1 MAIGTYAELQTA
13 VANWTAR
20 ADLTSRIPEFVQCTE
35 AKLNRELRVVDQ
47 ETRSSTFT
55 IGGEYVALP
64 TDFLQVKTFYLNSPK
79 TNLVYYSDD
88 LLTAV
93 HGSTHGTPQN
103 YSIQGGNARF
113 GPYPSTTGTSIAS
126 LVYAAKIP
134 SLISTSINWV
144 LLSHPDVYLYGCVA
158 EAYAFAKDPA
168 NTKLYGDLFLAMVE
182 RLKAWSDRKANRD
195 PDATSSD
202 ATQRK

>member
-1 MAIGTYAELQTA
+1 MAIGTYVELQAA

-47 ETRSSTFT
+47 ETRSATFT
-55 IGGEYVALP
+55 IGGEYVAQP
-64 TDFLQVKTFYLNSPK
+64 ADFLQVKTFYINSPK

-88 LLTAV
+88 LITAV

-103 YSIQGGNARF
+103 YSVQGANFRF
-113 GPYPSTTGTSIAS
+113 GPYPSSTGTVVSS

-134 SLISTSINWV
+134 TLISTSTNWV

-158 EAYAFAKDPA
+158 EAFAFAKDPV
-168 NTKLYGDLFLAMVE
+168 NTKVYADLFISQIE
-182 RLKAWSDRKANRD
+182 RLKAWSDRKATRD
-195 PDATSSD
+195 PDATSSE